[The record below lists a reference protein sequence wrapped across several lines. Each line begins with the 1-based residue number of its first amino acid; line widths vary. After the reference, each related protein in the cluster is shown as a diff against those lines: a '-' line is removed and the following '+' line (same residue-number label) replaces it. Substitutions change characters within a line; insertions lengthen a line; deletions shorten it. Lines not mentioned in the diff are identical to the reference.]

1 MNMRRAINR
10 IQVNLRYH
18 LEKTVPAK
26 EIRALLEQG
35 IPERQVSDML
45 KKKHSENEPKKI
57 SKPFES
63 IDYERLFEQLTVEH
77 NELEI
82 KYMARGEAYRV
93 LLDKYQN
100 ALNHIESLEQKLT
113 KQLDTKPVLS
123 DMMK

>member
-45 KKKHSENEPKKI
+45 KKKHSTTQPEKN

-100 ALNHIESLEQKLT
+100 ALNHIEHLEQKLI
-113 KQLDTKPVLS
+113 KSLDTEPVLS